1 MLRELKQI
9 GSGGDDEERAPCQ
22 QAWLV
27 CGRQP
32 RATPIVFGL
41 RRAARSG
48 AKSLTS
54 SPFHCAREI
63 IVNSIVTGM
72 KLGGGI
78 NSVSIQSKQRE
89 RCGLKPTRK
98 PGSNSWAE
106 PALRRERCRDRGADY
121 GSLARCKCASQSKRS
136 AVSRWHV
143 DEEFLDPFIDRART
157 KS

>member
-1 MLRELKQI
+1 MRRRKKGLLASK
-9 GSGGDDEERAPCQ
+9 P
-22 QAWLV
+22 AWFAV
-27 CGRQP
+27 VS

-41 RRAARSG
+41 RRAVRSG

-54 SPFHCAREI
+54 SPSHCARDI

-98 PGSNSWAE
+98 PRTNSWAE
-106 PALRRERCRDRGADY
+106 PAQEERDVEIAAPIMD
-121 GSLARCKCASQSKRS
+121 L
-136 AVSRWHV
+136 
-143 DEEFLDPFIDRART
+143 
-157 KS
+157 